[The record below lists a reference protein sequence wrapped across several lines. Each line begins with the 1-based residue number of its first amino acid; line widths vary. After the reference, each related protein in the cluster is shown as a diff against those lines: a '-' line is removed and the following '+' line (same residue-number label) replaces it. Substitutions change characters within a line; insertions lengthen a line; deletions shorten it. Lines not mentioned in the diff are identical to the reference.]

1 MVKKADNGSKEVSFR
16 RAYSP
21 KEILSKT
28 YECIPWGPRWS
39 APFGCPDVNELWFVS
54 GQSASGKSSFVM
66 QLAYELCNYGRV
78 LYLSYEE
85 GVNKSYRERIERFH
99 MEEKQ
104 GRFRAAIDDTLEE
117 IFKRLSRPKS
127 PHFVIVDSFQV
138 ADWTYE
144 QARSLVTTFPRKS
157 FIFVSQEYKGQPMGK
172 PATRL
177 RYLAGVKVRVVGFK
191 AFCQGRF
198 TGDPGSYFVVWEE
211 GVLRTSNNL

>member
-1 MVKKADNGSKEVSFR
+1 MAGKTDSGSKARTFR

-28 YECIPWGPRWS
+28 YKCLPWGPRWS
-39 APFGCPDVNELWFVS
+39 DPFGCPDVNELWFVS
-54 GQSASGKSSFVM
+54 GQSTSGKSSFVM
-66 QLAYELCNYGRV
+66 QLAYELCSYGSV

-85 GVNKSYRERIERFH
+85 GVNKSFRGRIDLFH
-99 MEEKQ
+99 MDEKQ

-117 IFKRLSRPKS
+117 VIERLSCPKS

-138 ADWTYE
+138 AEWTYE
-144 QARSLVTTFPRKS
+144 QARTLVQRFPRKS

-172 PATRL
+172 AATRL

-198 TGDPGSYFVVWEE
+198 TDNPGSYFVVWEE